1 MAADH
6 ALSVVCCFAL
16 RDRKETMK
24 RKRSEIT
31 NVLFS
36 YVGTDAQFD
45 EFLKGV
51 IHDYLSTDHPYT
63 KLEAALVDCVESEPA

>member
-1 MAADH
+1 
-6 ALSVVCCFAL
+6 
-16 RDRKETMK
+16 MK